1 MKDIIK
7 SLIETIEPEF
17 HSESSFSSRPLP
29 NELTLYLENVLY
41 LIDVSFSSEGVLEIS
56 LWNGDDEYIPD
67 NEMLIDIF
75 DYCDFL
81 METEIEATKDAYE
94 SERYE
99 NNSHNY
105 YIR

>member
-1 MKDIIK
+1 MRDIIK

-17 HSESSFSSRPLP
+17 HSESSCSSRPLP
-29 NELTLYLENVLY
+29 TDLTLYLENVLY
-41 LIDVSFSSEGVLEIS
+41 LIDISFSSEGVLEIN

-67 NEMLIDIF
+67 DELLIDIF
-75 DYCDFL
+75 DYCDTL
-81 METEIEATKDAYE
+81 MQEEIEATKDAYE

-99 NNSHNY
+99 NNSHHY